1 MRTVIPSRSILAVPF
16 LAFATGLA
24 AAGPGAAADA
34 GSPAQP
40 PVSQSNTAKPSRYVI
55 TDYGA
60 VADAATLNTAA
71 IQKAI
76 DAAAAAGGGV
86 AEIPEGRFL
95 SGSIFLKK
103 GVELRLDE
111 GAVLLGSQNIDDYPK
126 EQTRI
131 EGHFQAWRMAL
142 VNAQGMDH
150 VRIGGSGQLNGNGA
164 PFWAQFRARIRAD
177 RTTTNLDVERPRLVF
192 IDRCADVRVE
202 GISLQDSGFW
212 NLHLYHCS
220 DVAIAGVRINAP
232 VRTQGNPIG
241 SPSTDGIDVDS
252 CQNVTIRGC
261 HISDGDDDI
270 ALKGSKGPFAAEDA
284 DSPPDENILIED
296 CEFGNGSG
304 VLTCGSEATIVRNV
318 TVRHCKLTG
327 RGSVLTLK
335 LRQDT
340 PQHYTDITIDG
351 ITAVGA
357 GRLLNVSPWMQYF
370 DLQGQLPPARVV
382 DRIVIRNVK
391 GSFNQVGSLRG
402 TAGDSIGKISLENI
416 DVTVANPTLSLGPVK
431 GITLKNVVV
440 NGRPYELPPELGPL
454 ALPGARQT
462 ASPAGVTPGPATA
475 PQ

>member
-60 VADAATLNTAA
+60 VADAATLHTAA

-164 PFWAQFRARIRAD
+164 PFWAQFRARIRQIA
-177 RTTTNLDVERPRLVF
+177 PRLTLMSSAPAWF
-192 IDRCADVRVE
+192 SSTAAQTCAWRE
-202 GISLQDSGFW
+202 SRSRIPGFET
-212 NLHLYHCS
+212 C
-220 DVAIAGVRINAP
+220 VCTIAAM
-232 VRTQGNPIG
+232 
-241 SPSTDGIDVDS
+241 SPSQACAS
-252 CQNVTIRGC
+252 RSR
-261 HISDGDDDI
+261 SD
-270 ALKGSKGPFAAEDA
+270 
-284 DSPPDENILIED
+284 
-296 CEFGNGSG
+296 
-304 VLTCGSEATIVRNV
+304 
-318 TVRHCKLTG
+318 
-327 RGSVLTLK
+327 
-335 LRQDT
+335 
-340 PQHYTDITIDG
+340 
-351 ITAVGA
+351 A
-357 GRLLNVSPWMQYF
+357 GRS
-370 DLQGQLPPARVV
+370 
-382 DRIVIRNVK
+382 DRQSQHRWH
-391 GSFNQVGSLRG
+391 
-402 TAGDSIGKISLENI
+402 
-416 DVTVANPTLSLGPVK
+416 
-431 GITLKNVVV
+431 
-440 NGRPYELPPELGPL
+440 
-454 ALPGARQT
+454 
-462 ASPAGVTPGPATA
+462 
-475 PQ
+475 